1 MIPQNYVIMI
11 QLVKTLKLKLWES
24 GERNKLVQIDW
35 YIISS
40 IKFNS
45 ITLLLL
51 PSLHTLYIHMY
62 ILTKRLENMEQRR
75 VESVTVQVRRL
86 SKLLQ
91 IVFLYHLNMAGA

>member
-1 MIPQNYVIMI
+1 
-11 QLVKTLKLKLWES
+11 
-24 GERNKLVQIDW
+24 
-35 YIISS
+35 
-40 IKFNS
+40 
-45 ITLLLL
+45 
-51 PSLHTLYIHMY
+51 MY